1 MTTIVPNTNKIP
13 EVSGLIKKIDYDNKI
28 SDADGK
34 YFTTSNYEN
43 ITKETTKETTKL
55 QKILS
60 AKMQERSY
68 LIFLIS

>member
-34 YFTTSNYEN
+34 YFTTSNYEK

-55 QKILS
+55 QKILG

-68 LIFLIS
+68 LIF

>member
-34 YFTTSNYEN
+34 YFTTSNYEK

-55 QKILS
+55 QKILG

>member
-55 QKILS
+55 QKILG